1 LFLGTPF
8 EMLPLCSALFLLVSA
23 AVTQI
28 PQEKSVVADRARE
41 ARLAELR
48 ERAKARIEQERT
60 RFSPA
65 EVEDIEARY
74 RSAHE
79 SSVGES
85 MFLRWP
91 GGAEILLDLIRT
103 YPTSN
108 RAGCATLELARQAKS
123 PERERYLQQ
132 AINRYSDAWFE
143 TGVQV
148 GALARGLLAMHYAG
162 LDRFDEAERLA
173 AELVRD
179 YPGSIDDAGAPL
191 DDVLEGLRLLR
202 PRR

>member
-1 LFLGTPF
+1 
-8 EMLPLCSALFLLVSA
+8 MSPLCCAVILVLSA
-23 AVTQI
+23 AIQQT
-28 PQEKSVVADRARE
+28 PATPDRNAAADRTRD
-41 ARLAELR
+41 ARLTQVR
-48 ERAKARIEQERT
+48 ERAKARLELERS

-65 EVEDIEARY
+65 ELEDIEARY

-79 SSVGES
+79 LTVGEV
-85 MFLRWP
+85 MFLRP
-91 GGAEILLDLIRT
+91 VGAEILTDLIRT

-108 RAGCATLELARQAKS
+108 RAGCATLELARHAKS
-123 PERERYLQQ
+123 PERERYLRQ
-132 AINRYSDAWFE
+132 AITRYSDAWFE

-162 LDRFDEAERLA
+162 LGRFDEAERLA

-191 DDVLEGLRLLR
+191 DELPDGLRLLR
-202 PRR
+202 VRN